1 VIRNRRRSLS
11 TPASL
16 FLVTDADQLFLS
28 LRLDAKLL
36 D

>member
-1 VIRNRRRSLS
+1 VIRNRRRLLS

-16 FLVTDADQLFLS
+16 FPVTGADQLFPS
-28 LRLDAKLL
+28 LRLDAELL

>member
-1 VIRNRRRSLS
+1 L
-11 TPASL
+11 L

-36 D
+36 DQAAPSLLVCLPG